1 MLLHSWLDM
10 VAATLQQERVRVVL
24 ATWLLGC
31 TAHLC
36 IYGNTLL
43 SKMRR
48 LRPNAYKQG
57 ILKRLAHSAGLNNSY
72 LLHYVKQQH
81 GCCCCCAHDM

>member
-10 VAATLQQERVRVVL
+10 VAATLQQERVRAVL

-48 LRPNAYKQG
+48 LQPNAYKHG
-57 ILKRLAHSAGLNNSY
+57 IPRRLAQTPGRNHSY
-72 LLHYVKQQH
+72 LFHFLKQQQ
-81 GCCCCCAHDM
+81 GCCCCTHDL